1 MKATIESNFNFNFY
15 SIRIFAEIL
24 NAIITS
30 KNEAELRKEMKRI
43 KDSFLMSFSSY
54 FDYGFGSNHM
64 WVCEA
69 GKKERLIFVEFESNS
84 TNSTY
89 NYQTF

>member
-24 NAIITS
+24 NAITTS

-54 FDYGFGSNHM
+54 FRLRFWLKPHVGVRSRKKGKINIRGVLIELLGFH
-64 WVCEA
+64 V
-69 GKKERLIFVEFESNS
+69 
-84 TNSTY
+84 
-89 NYQTF
+89 

>member
-24 NAIITS
+24 NAITTS
-30 KNEAELRKEMKRI
+30 KNEAELRKEMKKI

-69 GKKERLIFVEFESNS
+69 GKKERLIFVEF
-84 TNSTY
+84 
-89 NYQTF
+89 

>member
-24 NAIITS
+24 NAITTS
-30 KNEAELRKEMKRI
+30 KNEAELREEMKRV

-69 GKKERLIFVEFESNS
+69 GKKERLIFVEF
-84 TNSTY
+84 
-89 NYQTF
+89 

>member
-1 MKATIESNFNFNFY
+1 MK
-15 SIRIFAEIL
+15 RL
-24 NAIITS
+24 MIITTS

-69 GKKERLIFVEFESNS
+69 GKKERLIFVEF
-84 TNSTY
+84 
-89 NYQTF
+89 

>member
-24 NAIITS
+24 NAITTS

-69 GKKERLIFVEFESNS
+69 GKRKD
-84 TNSTY
+84 
-89 NYQTF
+89 

>member
-24 NAIITS
+24 NAITTS

-69 GKKERLIFVEFESNS
+69 GKKKGKINIRGVLIELLGFHV
-84 TNSTY
+84 
-89 NYQTF
+89 

>member
-24 NAIITS
+24 NAITTS

-64 WVCEA
+64 WV
-69 GKKERLIFVEFESNS
+69 
-84 TNSTY
+84 
-89 NYQTF
+89 

>member
-24 NAIITS
+24 NAITTS

-64 WVCEA
+64 WVCEV
-69 GKKERLIFVEFESNS
+69 GKRKD
-84 TNSTY
+84 
-89 NYQTF
+89 

>member
-24 NAIITS
+24 NAITTS

-54 FDYGFGSNHM
+54 FDYGFWLKPHVGVRSRKK
-64 WVCEA
+64 
-69 GKKERLIFVEFESNS
+69 GKINIRGVLIELLGLHV
-84 TNSTY
+84 
-89 NYQTF
+89 

>member
-24 NAIITS
+24 NAITTS
-30 KNEAELRKEMKRI
+30 ENEAELRKEMKRI

-69 GKKERLIFVEFESNS
+69 GKKERLIFVEF
-84 TNSTY
+84 
-89 NYQTF
+89 

>member
-24 NAIITS
+24 NAITTS

-43 KDSFLMSFSSY
+43 KDSFLMSFSFY

-69 GKKERLIFVEFESNS
+69 GKKERLIFVEF
-84 TNSTY
+84 
-89 NYQTF
+89 

>member
-1 MKATIESNFNFNFY
+1 MKVTIESNFNFNFY

-24 NAIITS
+24 NAITTS

-43 KDSFLMSFSSY
+43 KDNFLMSFSSY

-64 WVCEA
+64 RVCEA
-69 GKKERLIFVEFESNS
+69 GKKERLIFVEF
-84 TNSTY
+84 
-89 NYQTF
+89 

>member
-24 NAIITS
+24 NAITTS

-43 KDSFLMSFSSY
+43 KDSLLMSFSSY

-69 GKKERLIFVEFESNS
+69 GKKERLIFVEF
-84 TNSTY
+84 
-89 NYQTF
+89 

>member
-15 SIRIFAEIL
+15 PIRIFAEIL
-24 NAIITS
+24 NAITTS

-69 GKKERLIFVEFESNS
+69 GKKERLIFVEFD
-84 TNSTY
+84 
-89 NYQTF
+89 

>member
-1 MKATIESNFNFNFY
+1 MKAIIESNFNFNFY

-24 NAIITS
+24 NAITTS

-64 WVCEA
+64 WMCEA
-69 GKKERLIFVEFESNS
+69 GKKERLIFVEF
-84 TNSTY
+84 
-89 NYQTF
+89 

>member
-24 NAIITS
+24 NAITTS

-43 KDSFLMSFSSY
+43 KDSFLMSFNSC
-54 FDYGFGSNHM
+54 FVYGFGSTHM
-64 WVCEA
+64 WVTEP
-69 GKKERLIFVEFESNS
+69 GRKERLIFVEF
-84 TNSTY
+84 
-89 NYQTF
+89 

>member
-24 NAIITS
+24 NAITTS

-69 GKKERLIFVEFESNS
+69 EKKERLIFVEF
-84 TNSTY
+84 
-89 NYQTF
+89 

>member
-24 NAIITS
+24 NAITTS

-69 GKKERLIFVEFESNS
+69 GKKERLIFVEF
-84 TNSTY
+84 
-89 NYQTF
+89 

>member
-1 MKATIESNFNFNFY
+1 MKAIIESNFNFNFY

-24 NAIITS
+24 NAITTS

-69 GKKERLIFVEFESNS
+69 GKKERLIFVEF
-84 TNSTY
+84 
-89 NYQTF
+89 

>member
-1 MKATIESNFNFNFY
+1 MKATVESNFNFNFY

-24 NAIITS
+24 NAITTS

-43 KDSFLMSFSSY
+43 KDNFLMSFSSY

-69 GKKERLIFVEFESNS
+69 GKKERLIFVEF
-84 TNSTY
+84 
-89 NYQTF
+89 

>member
-69 GKKERLIFVEFESNS
+69 GKKERLIFVEF
-84 TNSTY
+84 
-89 NYQTF
+89 

>member
-30 KNEAELRKEMKRI
+30 KNEAELRKENEENQ
-43 KDSFLMSFSSY
+43 
-54 FDYGFGSNHM
+54 G
-64 WVCEA
+64 
-69 GKKERLIFVEFESNS
+69 
-84 TNSTY
+84 
-89 NYQTF
+89 

>member
-1 MKATIESNFNFNFY
+1 MPVVGLTSLADNWNGSVTLFNFNFY

-24 NAIITS
+24 NAITTS

-69 GKKERLIFVEFESNS
+69 GKKERLIFVEF
-84 TNSTY
+84 
-89 NYQTF
+89 

>member
-15 SIRIFAEIL
+15 SIRIFSEIL
-24 NAIITS
+24 NAITTS

-69 GKKERLIFVEFESNS
+69 GKKERLIFVEF
-84 TNSTY
+84 
-89 NYQTF
+89 

>member
-24 NAIITS
+24 NAIATS

-69 GKKERLIFVEFESNS
+69 GKKERLIFVEF
-84 TNSTY
+84 
-89 NYQTF
+89 

>member
-24 NAIITS
+24 NTITTS

-69 GKKERLIFVEFESNS
+69 GKKERLIFVGF
-84 TNSTY
+84 
-89 NYQTF
+89 

>member
-24 NAIITS
+24 NAITTS
-30 KNEAELRKEMKRI
+30 KNEAELREEMKRI

-69 GKKERLIFVEFESNS
+69 GKKERLIFVEF
-84 TNSTY
+84 
-89 NYQTF
+89 

>member
-24 NAIITS
+24 NAITTS

-69 GKKERLIFVEFESNS
+69 GKKKRLIFVEF
-84 TNSTY
+84 
-89 NYQTF
+89 

>member
-24 NAIITS
+24 NAITTS

-69 GKKERLIFVEFESNS
+69 GKKERLVFVEF
-84 TNSTY
+84 
-89 NYQTF
+89 

>member
-24 NAIITS
+24 NALPTS

-69 GKKERLIFVEFESNS
+69 GKKERLIFVEF
-84 TNSTY
+84 
-89 NYQTF
+89 

>member
-24 NAIITS
+24 NAITTS

-54 FDYGFGSNHM
+54 FDYGFGSSHM

-69 GKKERLIFVEFESNS
+69 GKKERLIFVEF
-84 TNSTY
+84 
-89 NYQTF
+89 

>member
-24 NAIITS
+24 NAITTS

-64 WVCEA
+64 WVCET
-69 GKKERLIFVEFESNS
+69 GKKERLIFVEF
-84 TNSTY
+84 
-89 NYQTF
+89 

>member
-24 NAIITS
+24 NAITTS

-64 WVCEA
+64 WVYEA
-69 GKKERLIFVEFESNS
+69 GKKERLIFVEF
-84 TNSTY
+84 
-89 NYQTF
+89 

>member
-24 NAIITS
+24 NAITTS

-69 GKKERLIFVEFESNS
+69 GKRERLIFVEF
-84 TNSTY
+84 
-89 NYQTF
+89 